1 MLAEGAG
8 RAVSSAAP
16 ATAAGARGAE
26 EVSVSDSEAVTEGMR
41 VEVAAEYSPEH
52 SNPMGNQWFFLYT
65 IRISNESGETCR
77 LVSRHWIIRNAT
89 GKVEEV
95 RGTGVVGKQ
104 PVLGPGESFEYTSGC
119 PLDTPFG
126 SMEGTYLMVTED
138 GTRFDAEI
146 ARFELRE
153 PGAIH

>member
-8 RAVSSAAP
+8 RAVSSCARRAAV
-16 ATAAGARGAE
+16 GARSAA
-26 EVSVSDSEAVTEGMR
+26 EVSVSESEAVTEGLR
-41 VEVAAEYSPEH
+41 VEVSAQYSPEH
-52 SNPMGNQWFFLYT
+52 SNPMGNQWFFVYT
-65 IRISNESGETCR
+65 IRISNEGSETCR

-95 RGTGVVGKQ
+95 RGAGVVGKQ
-104 PVLGPGESFEYTSGC
+104 PVLAPGESFEYTSGC

-126 SMEGTYLMVTED
+126 SMEGSYLMVTDD